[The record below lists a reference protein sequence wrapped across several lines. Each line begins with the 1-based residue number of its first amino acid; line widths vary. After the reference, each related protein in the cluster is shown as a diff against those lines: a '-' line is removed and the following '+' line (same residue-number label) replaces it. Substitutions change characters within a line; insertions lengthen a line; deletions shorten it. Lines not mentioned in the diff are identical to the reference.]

1 MNVFTLLLCH
11 NRFGNSRRFGFIG
24 YKTDKDARAALAH
37 FNNTFIDTSKIIVEK
52 AKEVHIRIYSQCRI
66 VKKILDMLHYYAMY

>member
-1 MNVFTLLLCH
+1 MNVLNLLLCH

-52 AKEVHIRIYSQCRI
+52 AKEVHIRIFTASA
-66 VKKILDMLHYYAMY
+66 VL